1 MSIETLA
8 IGMLAIIIG
17 MAFLFEGFPF
27 FLLILPIW
35 AFFAGLVAGAGA
47 VTALFGDGFL
57 STVLGWAV
65 GFGLGLVFAV
75 LSYLFYWVAVVL
87 VGASIGYMIG
97 TGAMAALGVDF
108 NLLVIAVGVVVGA
121 ALAVVT
127 IILGVPKYL
136 IVVLTALGGA
146 TAILSGVFLIF
157 GLVDL
162 DGFRFG
168 VAGATWLVIKDDV
181 VWLVAWAVLFAV
193 GVVAQLRSAIPAIE
207 RDAYRY
213 A

>member
-1 MSIETLA
+1 MSIETLL
-8 IGMLAIIIG
+8 IGVLAIIIG

-27 FLLILPIW
+27 FLLLLPIW
-35 AFFAGLVAGAGA
+35 AFFAGLVGGAGA

-65 GFGLGLVFAV
+65 GVGLGLVFAV
-75 LSYLFYWVAVVL
+75 LSYLFYWVAVIL
-87 VGASIGYMIG
+87 VGASIGYAIG

-108 NLLVIAVGVVVGA
+108 NLVVVAAGLVVGA
-121 ALAVVT
+121 VLAVVT
-127 IILGVPKYL
+127 IVLGVPKYL

-181 VWLVAWAVLFAV
+181 VWVLAWAVLFAV
-193 GVVAQLRSAIPAIE
+193 GVISQVRTAIPAIE
-207 RDAYRY
+207 REAYRY
-213 A
+213 S